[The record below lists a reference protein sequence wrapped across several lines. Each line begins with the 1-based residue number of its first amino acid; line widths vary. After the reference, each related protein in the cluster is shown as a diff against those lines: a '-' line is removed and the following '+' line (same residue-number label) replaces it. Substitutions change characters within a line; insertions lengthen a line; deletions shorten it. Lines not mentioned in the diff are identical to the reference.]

1 MPKATTTYPSEVV
14 EGKRHSNGGWHS
26 KGRRAYRQAER
37 TIINCLQY
45 YREPRLYHVVFA
57 GGTHIGH
64 LGMRQALCQRLT
76 RKKLPH
82 EWFSARERCD
92 TKGEHLHVFFLVDSD
107 ETMAQ
112 SVLNTYADC
121 WLALECGKRGLS
133 KPWINGPQGED
144 LHGGSHHATLPYLG
158 PKNRVTELGIDRLV
172 DALSWLTYIYKAR
185 DKHDEE
191 WKGQGQIFAASRPT
205 RSKQVAILADERQQA
220 DSGLVIKV
228 KTGDDL
234 LHKMIAETQRRYWP
248 LCAAVGAALH

>member
-1 MPKATTTYPSEVV
+1 MFLRVETSGAKLWRMQYRFGGKSGTAAFGKYPEVTLAAARD
-14 EGKRHSNGGWHS
+14 KRQQSKTQIANG
-26 KGRRAYRQAER
+26 
-37 TIINCLQY
+37 ID
-45 YREPRLYHVVFA
+45 P
-57 GGTHIGH
+57 
-64 LGMRQALCQRLT
+64 
-76 RKKLPH
+76 
-82 EWFSARERCD
+82 
-92 TKGEHLHVFFLVDSD
+92 
-107 ETMAQ
+107 AQ
-112 SVLNTYADC
+112 VLNTYADC

-191 WKGQGQIFAASRPT
+191 WKGQGRIFAAARPT
-205 RSKQVAILADERQQA
+205 RSKQVTILADERQQA

-234 LHKMIAETQRRYWP
+234 LDKMIAETQRRYWP